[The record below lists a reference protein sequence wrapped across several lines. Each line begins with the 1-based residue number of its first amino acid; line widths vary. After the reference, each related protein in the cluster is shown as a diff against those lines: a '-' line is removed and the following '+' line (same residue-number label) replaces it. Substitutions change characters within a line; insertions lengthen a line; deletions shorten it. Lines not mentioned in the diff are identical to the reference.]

1 MRIQDELYALRNA
14 QRLLGPDWNRRIQA
28 AYLLGEAGAV
38 EAVADLE
45 AVALERQHPEL
56 VKSAIR
62 ALNRIQAEAAILAL
76 SRVLENSPDEAAATL
91 CLEGLLRAVEHGS
104 PAARLALSVR
114 SQQRLAAPKQI
125 GYR

>member
-45 AVALERQHPEL
+45 AVALECQHPEL

-62 ALNRIQAEAAILAL
+62 ALGRIRADAAIVAL
-76 SRVLENSPDEAAATL
+76 SRVFVTSPDEFTRTL
-91 CLEGLLRAVEHGS
+91 CLEGLSRAFDHGGH
-104 PAARLALSVR
+104 AARQSI
-114 SQQRLAAPKQI
+114 S
-125 GYR
+125 

>member
-45 AVALERQHPEL
+45 AVALECQHPEL

-62 ALNRIQAEAAILAL
+62 ALNRIQAETAILAL
-76 SRVLENSPDEAAATL
+76 SRVLENSPDEFTRAL
-91 CLEGLLRAVEHGS
+91 CLEGLLRAFDRGS
-104 PAARLALSVR
+104 PANQAVIQTGDST
-114 SQQRLAAPKQI
+114 
-125 GYR
+125 G